1 MAVIFFINMDN
12 SDKFSVAWKDVVS
25 KGTNYDTQQG
35 INNMSAIN
43 SDKPSIKSYDIQACL
58 SDNDI

>member
-1 MAVIFFINMDN
+1 MDN
-12 SDKFSVAWKDVVS
+12 PDKFPVVWKDVVS